1 MIQCHWKCFLCLSSL
16 PAFPPWM
23 LGLVKV
29 GLASFDETTNSILWR
44 ALMRGQVIESIDTN
58 LMATVV
64 LHFLHCFS
72 SLYGIL
78 QWSRH
83 RKRPLASSGE
93 TINSASYLPCSLCSQ
108 YPRSLVMRQFCWDY
122 AKIEADALIL
132 VIYHVLFVYKI
143 CFKLTWMI

>member
-1 MIQCHWKCFLCLSSL
+1 
-16 PAFPPWM
+16 M

-78 QWSRH
+78 Q
-83 RKRPLASSGE
+83 
-93 TINSASYLPCSLCSQ
+93 
-108 YPRSLVMRQFCWDY
+108 
-122 AKIEADALIL
+122 
-132 VIYHVLFVYKI
+132 
-143 CFKLTWMI
+143 